1 MDNQVWSDVD
11 SYINDHLL
19 GKDDVLEKVLFN
31 TTQAG
36 LPNIQV
42 SAAQGKLLYQLA
54 LMVKAKNI
62 LEIATLG
69 GYSAI
74 SMTRALPKCG
84 KLVTLEADLRH
95 VEVAKNNV
103 RLAGLENIIDIKIG
117 KALDTLPLLVRS
129 QPQKFDV
136 IFIDAD
142 KENIPHYY
150 DWSIKLSHS
159 ASIIIVDNVV
169 RQGQILQAESNDLRI
184 RGVRH
189 FYEIVGQDKRVTA
202 TTMQTVGSKGYDG
215 FCLIHVL

>member
-11 SYINDHLL
+11 RYIDDHLL
-19 GKDDVLEKVLFN
+19 GKDNVLEKVLFN

-62 LEIATLG
+62 LEIGTLG

-74 SMTRALPKCG
+74 SMARALPKYG
-84 KLVTLEADLRH
+84 KLVTLEADSKH

-103 RLAGLENIIDIKIG
+103 RLADLENIIDIKTG
-117 KALDTLPLLVRS
+117 KALDTLPLLVKS
-129 QPQKFDV
+129 HPQKFDV

-142 KENIPHYY
+142 KENIPNYY

-159 ASIIIVDNVV
+159 GSIIIVDNVV

-184 RGVRH
+184 RGVRR

-202 TTMQTVGSKGYDG
+202 TTIQTVGSKGYDG
-215 FCLIHVL
+215 FCLIYVL